1 MTTQTG
7 SISFES
13 TKGLQSYA
21 KQNYA
26 TLSQIK
32 GQFATCGTG
41 ASTVAKIATIVP
53 TNSNWTLYEGA
64 TITVK
69 FTSENT
75 TTAPTLNVNGT
86 GAKPIKDYAGNA
98 LTSAAY
104 NWPEGAAMALTY
116 DGSSWRIQDSNLM
129 ERVHGAET
137 VIDQTATSIT
147 SLASMQDTYTK
158 PDGTSGTNTMK
169 TYIDQTAGGITS
181 SVSETYATKS
191 TVNGIESRV
200 STAESTITQHATDIE
215 AKVSKDGV
223 IAAIN
228 LSTEQENGSNV
239 KISADKVNIEGA
251 AIFSSGRLSTTS
263 LNNTYATSNTV
274 NTANAIEEILY
285 YASNSTTVPAIP
297 TSAVSTNSANTYG
310 AWNLTLPTYS
320 SSYPYLFT
328 CLQRKSIG
336 NTYS

>member
-13 TKGLQSYA
+13 AGGLQSYA

-32 GQFATCGTG
+32 GQFATCGTD
-41 ASTVAKIATIVP
+41 ASTAAKVATIVP

-64 TITVK
+64 TVTVK

-75 TTAPTLNVNGT
+75 ATAPTLNVNGT

-116 DGSSWRIQDSNLM
+116 DGSSWRIQDSDLI
-129 ERVHGAET
+129 ERVHTAET
-137 VIDQTATSIT
+137 EINQTATSIT
-147 SLASMQDTYTK
+147 SLATLEDTYTK
-158 PDGTSGTNTMK
+158 PDGTIGTNSIKSQFT
-169 TYIDQTAGGITS
+169 QTANAI
-181 SVSETYATKS
+181 
-191 TVNGIESRV
+191 N
-200 STAESTITQHATDIE
+200 
-215 AKVSKDGV
+215 AKVDKDGV
-223 IAAIN
+223 IASIN
-228 LSTEQENGSNV
+228 ASVEEENGSQI

-251 AIFSSGRLSTTS
+251 TIFSSGRLSTTS
-263 LNNTYATSNTV
+263 LNNTYATSSTV
-274 NTANAIEEILY
+274 NTANATEETLY
-285 YASNSTTVPAIP
+285 YASNSTTAPAIP
-297 TSAVSTNSANTYG
+297 TSAISTNNASTYG

-336 NTYS
+336 DTYS